1 MNASATSRATGPR
14 GSSVLRV
21 SIDTDGV
28 LDANDC
34 SVTFDA
40 AFLTCSCRSRHRP

>member
-1 MNASATSRATGPR
+1 MNTSATSRATGPG

-28 LDANDC
+28 LDANEC

-40 AFLTCSCRSRHRP
+40 AFWTSRFRNR

>member
-1 MNASATSRATGPR
+1 MNTSATSRATGLR

-28 LDANDC
+28 FAANEC

-40 AFLTCSCRSRHRP
+40 AFWICRFRLR

>member
-1 MNASATSRATGPR
+1 MNPSATSRATGPS

-21 SIDTDGV
+21 SIDTEGV
-28 LDANDC
+28 LAANGC

-40 AFLTCSCRSRHRP
+40 AFWTSRFRRR